1 MTSPFLGESPIR
13 EHRRSLPPASDPARL
28 SANVRLERHYRG
40 ALSVLVVTM
49 KTITDSG
56 KSPQLKIRADSKSI
70 RYPRGDRYSSSSCPF
85 HGGQSPTQCSVQG
98 KLDTLVC
105 QILTNSNEGYDD
117 SRLPSSRRSQVLL
130 TELHA
135 CVGVPQADLANANGD
150 VNRLNVHN
158 R

>member
-1 MTSPFLGESPIR
+1 MTSPFLGESPIP

-70 RYPRGDRYSSSSCPF
+70 RYPRGDRYSSSACPF

-105 QILTNSNEGYDD
+105 QILTNSNEMRGTTIADSLPADD
-117 SRLPSSRRSQVLL
+117 HKFSSPSYTPASAFRKRIWPMLMV
-130 TELHA
+130 T
-135 CVGVPQADLANANGD
+135 
-150 VNRLNVHN
+150 
-158 R
+158 